1 MIVKFT
7 DYEQITPAVVES
19 LKEAFAASEEY
30 VDGIFAKRGAKEW
43 AESVA
48 GLNAL
53 YLAMKETGIDVSS
66 AVISRLKN
74 GKPVFT
80 ELPYFFNISHSCG
93 RAVCVLCEKEV
104 GVDIEFIKKERSFD
118 VIAENFF
125 SDGEIARFRQAKNR
139 KEEFYRIWTRKE
151 ALLKKSGTGIEYKK
165 LKKIDTYDYSVAKF
179 IEYKRGQYLTTICV
193 DADSDE

>member
-1 MIVKFT
+1 MIIKFT
-7 DYEQITPAVVES
+7 DYEQITPAVVEM
-19 LKEAFAASEEY
+19 LKGAFAASEEY

-48 GLNAL
+48 GLNSL
-53 YLAMKETGIDVSS
+53 YLAMKEAGIDVAS
-66 AVISRLKN
+66 AIVTRLET

-80 ELPYFFNISHSCG
+80 ELPYCFNISHSCG

-104 GVDIEFIKKERSFD
+104 GVDLEFIKKERSFD
-118 VIAENFF
+118 LIAENFF
-125 SDGEIARFRQAKNR
+125 SNGEIEKFRQAKNR

-165 LKKIDTYDYSVAKF
+165 LKQIDTYDYSDAKF
-179 IEYKRGQYLTTICV
+179 IEYKRGQYLTTVCV
-193 DADSDE
+193 DADADV